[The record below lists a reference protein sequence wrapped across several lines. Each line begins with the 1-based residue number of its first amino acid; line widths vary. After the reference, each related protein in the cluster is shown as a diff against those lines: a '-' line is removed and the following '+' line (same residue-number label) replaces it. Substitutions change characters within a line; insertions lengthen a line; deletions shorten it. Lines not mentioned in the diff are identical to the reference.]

1 MTKLVFVGGGGHA
14 KVLIELVKS
23 LAIYEIV
30 GILDPVLEIG
40 EKVCGVPVLGSDDML
55 RNLYGREV
63 VNACIGVGSTKS
75 NDNRRR
81 LFENLLQNGFAMPA
95 FVHNKAVVSP
105 SVVVSDGVQIMAG
118 AIVQP
123 GSRLGKNTIINTAAV
138 VDHDC
143 SIGSHVHV
151 CPGAVVSGDCIIADG
166 AFIGAGATLINGVK
180 VGKNSVVGAGAVV
193 LKDVPDDALVKGV
206 PAK

>member
-1 MTKLVFVGGGGHA
+1 MTRMVFVGGGGHA
-14 KVLIELVKS
+14 KILIELVNS
-23 LAIYEIV
+23 SGIYEIV

-40 EKVCGVPVLGSDDML
+40 EKVCDVPVLGSDDML
-55 RNLYGREV
+55 RNLYGKGI

-75 NDNRRR
+75 NEKRRR
-81 LFENLLQNGFAMPA
+81 LFENALRNGFTMPA
-95 FVHNKAVVSP
+95 LIHNKAIVSQSAVVL
-105 SVVVSDGVQIMAG
+105 DGVHIMAG

-123 GSRLGKNTIINTAAV
+123 GSRLGENTIINTAAV

-166 AFIGAGATLINGVK
+166 AFIGAGAVLINGVK